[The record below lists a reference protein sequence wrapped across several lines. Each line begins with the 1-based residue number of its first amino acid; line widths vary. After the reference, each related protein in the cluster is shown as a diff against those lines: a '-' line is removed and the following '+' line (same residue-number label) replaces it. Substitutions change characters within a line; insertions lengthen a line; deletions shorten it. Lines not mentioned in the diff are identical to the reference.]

1 MSTNE
6 FDVIVIG
13 MGPGGGDL
21 AGQLAVAGLQVLG
34 IDSHLVG
41 GECPYYGCIPSKMII
56 RAADL
61 LQEGR
66 RINTMAGTA
75 VIMPDYSIVASR
87 IRDEATD
94 VVRKLTQAQVAGAM
108 QQAAANRGSLSGV
121 AWVRSESVV

>member
-13 MGPGGGDL
+13 MGPGGEDL

-34 IDSHLVG
+34 IESHLVG

-66 RINTMAGTA
+66 RINSMAGTA
-75 VIMPDYSIVASR
+75 VVTPDEFQSMPITAP
-87 IRDEATD
+87 
-94 VVRKLTQAQVAGAM
+94 KL
-108 QQAAANRGSLSGV
+108 
-121 AWVRSESVV
+121 